1 MGGRGDGAAAG
12 GRGCGLGARARACR
26 AADRHIGA
34 CSCGWAGRGVCAFIA
49 LTTSD
54 QEVVEVEML
63 KVDADDV
70 VAMPSD
76 ADVVEVEG
84 VREE

>member
-1 MGGRGDGAAAG
+1 M
-12 GRGCGLGARARACR
+12 
-26 AADRHIGA
+26 
-34 CSCGWAGRGVCAFIA
+34 CAFIA

-70 VAMPSD
+70 VVMPSD